1 MRFMTAM
8 TAAAFVLAAAN
19 AAPAAPIQL
28 SQAKPKET
36 PVASQTQE
44 GKKGAPMTAEQ
55 NRREMKDKD
64 QTSGSSPTKK

>member
-28 SQAKPKET
+28 SQVKQKEA
-36 PVASQTQE
+36 PVASQIQE

-55 NRREMKDKD
+55 NQREMKDKD